1 MEAET
6 FWSHVKSA
14 MKSQDLT
21 QEQLTAKCGLN
32 LPTFRGWIA
41 RSIIPDVISAYK
53 IATVLGTTVEALV
66 MGESPDDP
74 YRAKYENLYRRL
86 KDLIEEP

>member
-1 MEAET
+1 MTAEQ
-6 FWSHVKSA
+6 FWDNVRPL
-14 MKSQDLT
+14 MKEHHLT
-21 QEQLTAKCGLN
+21 QEDLANAAEVKFSTLHS
-32 LPTFRGWIA
+32 WIV
-41 RSIIPDVISAYK
+41 RKIIPDVISAYR